1 MSGLQRRLAL
11 VAGTLVVLNAG
22 AWSWALVA
30 LHGKP
35 AALGVAA
42 LVYGLGLRHAVD
54 VDHIAAIDAITRKLM
69 QEGQRP
75 VAVGFF
81 FALGHSLIVV
91 AVTAL
96 VVAVKG
102 GLERI
107 GEFRA
112 IGGTVSTLVS
122 ALFLFAVAL
131 MNVVIFVSVRR
142 RFARLRAGAADADP
156 DIASL
161 LENRGLLARLVRP
174 LFRLVTKSWHMA
186 PLGFV
191 FGLGFDTA
199 TEVAVF
205 GIAAGQA
212 VQGATLASVL
222 VFPAL
227 FAAGMALVDTA
238 DGIVMVGIYDWALVD
253 PLRKL
258 RYNMAI
264 TLASVVVALVIGSLE
279 TLALIAGK
287 FDLRGAFWTLV
298 ATVGAHLNVLGFA
311 LVGLFALI
319 WGLSFAV
326 HRMRADGSMRA
337 T

>member
-1 MSGLQRRLAL
+1 MSGLKQRLAL
-11 VAGTLVVLNAG
+11 VAGALVVLNAG
-22 AWSWALVA
+22 AWLWALLG
-30 LHGKP
+30 LHGRP
-35 AALGVAA
+35 AALGIAA

-81 FALGHSLIVV
+81 FALGHSLVV
-91 AVTAL
+91 VLVTAL
-96 VVAVKG
+96 VVTVKG
-102 GLERI
+102 GLEHVDAL
-107 GEFRA
+107 RA

-142 RFARLRAGAADADP
+142 RFARLRAGGTDADP
-156 DIASL
+156 AIASL
-161 LENRGLLARLVRP
+161 LEYRGLLARLVRP
-174 LFRLVTKSWHMA
+174 LFRLVTASWHMA
-186 PLGFV
+186 PLGFL

-212 VQGATLASVL
+212 VQGAAFASVL
-222 VFPAL
+222 VFPTL
-227 FAAGMALVDTA
+227 FAAGMSLVDTV

-264 TLASVVVALVIGSLE
+264 TLASVVVALVIGGIE
-279 TLALIAGK
+279 ALALVAGK
-287 FDLRGAFWTLV
+287 FDLRGTFWSLAT
-298 ATVGAHLNVLGFA
+298 TVGAHLNTLGFA
-311 LVGLFALI
+311 LVGLFVLI
-319 WGLSFAV
+319 WALSFAAQ
-326 HRMRADGSMRA
+326 RLRADGGMRA
-337 T
+337 S